1 MLSVPLEV
9 NLSKRNHSGNK
20 PDSPLM
26 ENSTS
31 QSQKQ
36 TFLSHGSSS
45 TTSKI
50 KLYSHYRS
58 SCAWRVRIALNLK
71 GLPYEYIST
80 DLSKGEEFIA
90 EFRRLSPLG
99 FIPVLVDGDFVI
111 CDSYAILLYLE
122 EKYPQIPL
130 LPVNLK
136 KKAYNLQVANIV
148 SSSIQPLQMI
158 GLLKSIEEKVGLE
171 EKLSFARHHITKGF
185 NALEILLQKISGKYA
200 TGDQVYMADIFLAP
214 QISNAVV
221 RFNID
226 MSMYPNL
233 KRINEA
239 YLEVPA
245 FQEALPERQPDA
257 VTLDVTS

>member
-71 GLPYEYIST
+71 
-80 DLSKGEEFIA
+80 